1 MAAIWNTVFT
11 SLIVESIYI
20 DLDRCIINPLL
31 ESLSILILTQ
41 SSWTLSRE
49 LFLYFLNRHTLSL
62 LQVSSLAVCPWF
74 CSEVRG
80 CFWVSERTWAH
91 PAGRGSRK
99 LSLPSSAALWLTID
113 KARWRSFIQ
122 TLHETIVRSGF
133 SHKWIYL
140 RHWVCDCERSLN
152 EARRIRLAWSD
163 LLLF

>member
-20 DLDRCIINPLL
+20 DLDRCIITPLL

-49 LFLYFLNRHTLSL
+49 LFLNFLNRHTLSL

>member
-20 DLDRCIINPLL
+20 DLDRCIITPLL